1 MNLKDIVEAALFA
14 TPQPLSVARI
24 LELFEEHER
33 PDAPS
38 VRAVLAELGEEY
50 HARPLQLAETASGF
64 RFQVRAELSPWIGR
78 LFEEKPGRYSRAVLE
93 TLAIIAYRQPV
104 TRGEIEDIR
113 GVGVSTGVLRTL
125 LDREWVH
132 AVGHREVPG
141 RPALFATT
149 RQFLDYFG
157 LKSLDELP
165 TLKELGE
172 MPVIQP
178 PTDTTQVTPDETQQ
192 TAAPDAA

>member
-14 TPQPLSVARI
+14 TPQSLSVARI
-24 LELFEEHER
+24 LELFDEHER
-33 PDAPS
+33 PEANR

-50 HARPLQLAETASGF
+50 RARPLQLAETASGF
-64 RFQVRAELSPWIGR
+64 RFQVRVELSPWIGR

-113 GVGVSTGVLRTL
+113 GVAVSTGVLRTL

-132 AVGHREVPG
+132 SVGHREVPG
-141 RPALFATT
+141 RPALYATT
-149 RQFLDYFG
+149 RRFLDYFG

-165 TLKELGE
+165 TLKALGE
-172 MPVIQP
+172 MPEIPSP
-178 PTDTTQVTPDETQQ
+178 PDTTQVTPDETKQ
-192 TAAPDAA
+192 TAAPDTA

>member
-1 MNLKDIVEAALFA
+1 MSLKDVVEAALFA

-33 PDAPS
+33 PEAVA
-38 VRAVLAELGEEY
+38 VRAVLAELGDEY
-50 HARPLQLAETASGF
+50 RARPLQLTETASGF

-157 LKSLDELP
+157 LKSLGELP

-172 MPVIQP
+172 MPGVQP
-178 PTDTTQVTPDETQQ
+178 PTDATQVTPDEIQQ